1 MRADAYP
8 HEVREIRLV
17 ETHISWVL
25 LTGEFAY
32 KIKRPVRFPFV
43 DLRSMERRAFYC
55 SEELRLNR
63 RFAPELYLDT
73 CEIREEGG
81 SVHIGGAGQAIEH
94 CVKMKQF
101 VRDEELDRLLAARQ
115 IEADELACFGR
126 ELADIHE
133 RLPGVQPTD
142 PWGSA
147 EQVRRGMLENLQ
159 QYEQAASRA
168 GLACPPELPAELNAR
183 LDALS
188 SAIDARR
195 TNGRVRECHGDLHTR
210 NIVRRGSRLVAFDC
224 MEFEPAF
231 RWIDV
236 AEDIALLIADL
247 RARGFAGHALAFLTE
262 YLTRSGDFALCR
274 VLDLYEAH
282 RGLTRAKVAVL
293 ERSSV
298 DHDAQIAGV
307 REALSRKSP
316 VLILMSGLSGS
327 GKTWLARGLAPD
339 LGAIHLRSDIERKR
353 LAGLGEHADSHS
365 QAGGGL
371 YSTDQTERV
380 YDHLAKCAEEVLAG
394 GYSVIVDAAFL
405 LRAQRRRFAELAR
418 QLSVPLQV
426 VLCEAPLALLRK
438 RIVERRSAATDAS
451 EADLTVLDWQR
462 THREP
467 IDPGES
473 LQVIKVSGDSPR
485 APRGPIGGDS

>member
-1 MRADAYP
+1 
-8 HEVREIRLV
+8 
-17 ETHISWVL
+17 
-25 LTGEFAY
+25 
-32 KIKRPVRFPFV
+32 
-43 DLRSMERRAFYC
+43 
-55 SEELRLNR
+55 
-63 RFAPELYLDT
+63 
-73 CEIREEGG
+73 
-81 SVHIGGAGQAIEH
+81 
-94 CVKMKQF
+94 
-101 VRDEELDRLLAARQ
+101 
-115 IEADELACFGR
+115 
-126 ELADIHE
+126 
-133 RLPGVQPTD
+133 
-142 PWGSA
+142 
-147 EQVRRGMLENLQ
+147 
-159 QYEQAASRA
+159 
-168 GLACPPELPAELNAR
+168 
-183 LDALS
+183 
-188 SAIDARR
+188 
-195 TNGRVRECHGDLHTR
+195 
-210 NIVRRGSRLVAFDC
+210 
-224 MEFEPAF
+224 
-231 RWIDV
+231 
-236 AEDIALLIADL
+236 
-247 RARGFAGHALAFLTE
+247 
-262 YLTRSGDFALCR
+262 

-371 YSTDQTERV
+371 YSTAQTERV